1 MKYAVFADIENVNT
15 SYAGFIG
22 ALNKIAAKGDIA
34 TCKFYGYKPLKH
46 AAYTRFIN
54 NYGYE
59 AVSYLHVKG
68 KRNKTDMRIVID
80 AIEYAIDNPSV
91 EGIVIMMKG
100 YIVPLISGLR
110 ALGKS
115 VICAVTEDL
124 DNLSSMSEVLLLP
137 TVKKAAPSPMSRP
150 VQDKASDVT
159 DYALVSEVTDLL
171 DDTDSG
177 DELDDILNRK

>member
-1 MKYAVFADIENVNT
+1 MKYAIFADIENVNT

-34 TCKFYGYKPLKH
+34 TCKFYNYKPLKH

-59 AVSYLHVKG
+59 AVSYLNVKG
-68 KRNKTDMRIVID
+68 KRNKTDMRIAID
-80 AIEYAIDNPSV
+80 AIKYAMENDQV

-100 YIVPLISGLR
+100 YIVPLVSGLR
-110 ALGKS
+110 ALGKN
-115 VICAVTEDL
+115 VICAVTEDI

-137 TVKKAAPSPMSRP
+137 EVKKVVRP
-150 VQDKASDVT
+150 VSQARPAV
-159 DYALVSEVTDLL
+159 DYSTVSEVADLL
-171 DDTDSG
+171 DEATAN
-177 DELDDILNRK
+177 DELDSILGNK